1 MRFKTMLL
9 VAAAGLTATA
19 HAQNDDASMLSIAVN
34 SPPGEIL
41 DRHESEGIISGSA
54 VFTKKQESSGV
65 KIIACAAPFDG
76 CATKYEADDV
86 TPAGTVA
93 IYNLMVNG
101 DRLFLFAW
109 KDMDGD
115 NQLSVGDYA
124 GVANDGKDVSFVSN
138 HRILLRPVTAADL

>member
-1 MRFKTMLL
+1 MLKL
-9 VAAAGLTATA
+9 VTLMALSAAASAA
-19 HAQNDDASMLSIAVN
+19 AAQESGSSMLATAVN
-34 SPPGEIL
+34 SPAGVIL

-54 VFTKKQESSGV
+54 VMTEKEDAGGV

-86 TPAGTVA
+86 TPAGSVA
-93 IYNLMVNG
+93 IFNLMVNG

-115 NQLSVGDYA
+115 NQLSSGDFA
-124 GVANDGKDVSFVSN
+124 GVANDGNDVSFVSN
-138 HRILLRPVTAADL
+138 HRIILRRVD